1 MVMDRGSVV
10 FDSVGSGALSLASGG
25 GRLAMGDA
33 MAHDALGMIEFSNK
47 PAVLVLADSEA
58 SGERARRSAERA
70 GCRVSDV
77 VFLEAALG
85 RLARQALVDAAFVE
99 VEQDEGAPLD
109 ALLDALDETA
119 RAGGHGSVVSA
130 PAGMIDQIAARTL
143 HPRVIHLCEASEEER
158 VAALAEVAAPQ
169 RHRLHDIG
177 RDDAPPKLRQLSEE
191 VGRIADILATL
202 SEEARTEPPPL
213 QEEEGEDSPISAGAV
228 RAIIRARRLRD
239 QYLGSE
245 LFADPA
251 WDMMLDLFAAKLE
264 QRRVA
269 VSSLCIAA
277 AVPPTTALRW
287 IKTLTDVG
295 VLVRAADPQ
304 DGRRVYIE
312 LSAKAAAGMDAYL
325 KAAQR
330 VSPLTL

>member
-1 MVMDRGSVV
+1 
-10 FDSVGSGALSLASGG
+10 
-25 GRLAMGDA
+25 MGDA

-58 SGERARRSAERA
+58 AGERARRSAERA
-70 GCRVSDV
+70 GCRVSDIV
-77 VFLEAALG
+77 SVAAG
-85 RLARQALVDAAFVE
+85 PDRLARQALVDAAFVE
-99 VEQDEGAPLD
+99 VAQDEGAALD
-109 ALLDALDETA
+109 ALLDALEESA

-130 PAGMIDQIAARTL
+130 PEAMIDRIAARAF
-143 HPRVIHLCEASEEER
+143 HPRVVHLCEASEAER
-158 VAALAEVAAPQ
+158 VAALARIAAPQ

-177 RDDAPPKLRQLSEE
+177 RDEGPPKLRQLSEE

-202 SEEARTEPPPL
+202 SEEATAEPPPL
-213 QEEEGEDSPISAGAV
+213 QETEGEEGAISPGAV
-228 RAIIRARRLRD
+228 RAIIRARRLRE
-239 QYLGSE
+239 QYFGTE

-251 WDMMLDLFAAKLE
+251 WDIMLDLFAARLE

-277 AVPPTTALRW
+277 AVPSTTALRW

-295 VLVRAADPQ
+295 ILVRAADPQ
-304 DGRRVYIE
+304 DGRRVYIQ
-312 LSAKAAAGMDAYL
+312 LSAKAAAGMEAYL

-330 VSPLTL
+330 VSPLAL